1 MRPNSRFF
9 AGAAL
14 LLCGLLL
21 GGCSY
26 VKNRYDTSARQ
37 STGQPGTVDG
47 YLTYFRYI
55 SSLSGEEL
63 KKEYAVINQAY
74 AKTKNDNSRLQLAL
88 LLSLPNTGFRDD
100 SRALGLLKEFLA
112 NKANDSSQLKDFALL
127 LSAYIAEHKRQEE
140 KLKTEQSR
148 NEELKAEQ
156 SRNEELEQKLEGLK
170 DDLKTEQSRSE
181 DLEQK
186 LEALK
191 GIEKSIFERQQSQPA
206 MTK

>member
-1 MRPNSRFF
+1 MRPNSRFL

-26 VKNRYDTSARQ
+26 VKSRHDTSARQ
-37 STGQPGTVDG
+37 STGQSGTVDG
-47 YLTYFRYI
+47 YLTYFRYT

-74 AKTKNDNSRLQLAL
+74 AKTKNDNSRLQLVL
-88 LLSLPNTGFRDD
+88 LLSLTNTGFRDD

-112 NKANDSSQLKDFALL
+112 NKANDSSQLRDFALL

-148 NEELKAEQ
+148 NEEL
-156 SRNEELEQKLEGLK
+156 EQKLEELK
-170 DDLKTEQSRSE
+170 DDLKAEQSRSE

-191 GIEKSIFERQQSQPA
+191 DIEKSILERQQSQPA

>member
-1 MRPNSRFF
+1 MRPNSRFL
-9 AGAAL
+9 AGAVL
-14 LLCGLLL
+14 LLCGLLF

-26 VKNRYDTSARQ
+26 VKSRYDASARQ
-37 STGQPGTVDG
+37 ATGQPSNVDG
-47 YLTYFRYI
+47 YLAYFRYT

-63 KKEYAVINQAY
+63 KKEYTVVNQAY
-74 AKTKNDNSRLQLAL
+74 VKTKNDNSRLQLAF

-100 SRALGLLKEFLA
+100 SRALSLLKEFLA

-148 NEELKAEQ
+148 NEEL
-156 SRNEELEQKLEGLK
+156 EQKIEGLNDK
-170 DDLKTEQSRSE
+170 LKTEQTHSE
-181 DLEQK
+181 ELGQKLEELEQK

-191 GIEKSIFERQQSQPA
+191 GIEKSIIERQQSQPV
-206 MTK
+206 MSK

>member
-1 MRPNSRFF
+1 MRPNSRFLT
-9 AGAAL
+9 GAVL
-14 LLCGLLL
+14 LLCGLLF

-26 VKNRYDTSARQ
+26 VKSRYDTSARQ
-37 STGQPGTVDG
+37 SNGQPSNVDG
-47 YLTYFRYI
+47 YLAYFRYT

-63 KKEYAVINQAY
+63 KKEYAVVNQAY

-100 SRALGLLKEFLA
+100 SRALSLLKEFLA
-112 NKANDSSQLKDFALL
+112 NKASDSSQLKDFALL

-140 KLKTEQSR
+140 KIKTEQTR
-148 NEELKAEQ
+148 G
-156 SRNEELEQKLEGLK
+156 EELEQKFEGLK
-170 DDLKTEQSRSE
+170 DNLKTEQSRSE
-181 DLEQK
+181 ELEQK

-191 GIEKSIFERQQSQPA
+191 GIEKSIIERQQSQPV